1 LAVGEDVKE
10 RGKQLMDKSQYLA
23 VALLAG
29 YVLATVPPTEVGAV
43 SQLQKK
49 WAVNTSAVFAGITF
63 GAGHQG
69 CQTVWDVDA
78 DGVNEIIFGTRRGDS
93 KRLWCFDANQNFEWI
108 YPPMDRDGLPGD
120 PMSKV
125 SLIDVDRDG
134 GYELCLGGRGGKLH
148 VLDGK
153 GHIIWTWD
161 NPNLGTS
168 MTGPPQAYD
177 VDGDGFVDFFVADEM
192 GYVHRL
198 NHEGQ
203 LVWSMPACGKAIAD
217 QPTIADIDRDGGC
230 EVLVASYDWCIH
242 CLDART
248 GGEEWR
254 FNTSSSIRTPPI
266 VADVNKDSEYEAL
279 VWDDAGSL
287 FCVSLFGAEI
297 WNFTLPTPE
306 ARSPK
311 LGQPIGD
318 VDGDGSLEMAVVS
331 DSGLYCIDIGGS
343 SPVLQWEINVSK
355 WTEEG
360 RFGGANA
367 MPSAWSGYTLMADID
382 GDGRQEFL

>member
-1 LAVGEDVKE
+1 MNRNGY
-10 RGKQLMDKSQYLA
+10 G
-23 VALLAG
+23 VA
-29 YVLATVPPTEVGAV
+29 ATVCTVCGLVAVLVMITQVGAV
-43 SQLQKK
+43 AQLRVK
-49 WAVNTSAVFAGITF
+49 WVFNAAQGLESF
-63 GAGHQG
+63 GSTAHQG
-69 CQTVWDVDA
+69 CQTVWDIDG
-78 DGVNEIIFGTRRGDS
+78 DGVDEIVFGTPWGDS
-93 KRLWCFDANQNFEWI
+93 KRLWCIGAGGAFKWS
-108 YPPMDRDGLPGD
+108 YPPMDQDGLLGD
-120 PMSKV
+120 WICKV

-134 GYELCLGGRGGKLH
+134 RYELCFAGGGRLH

-153 GHIIWTWD
+153 GHTIWTWD
-161 NPNLGTS
+161 NPNVGTS
-168 MTGPPQAYD
+168 ILGPPQAYD

-192 GYVHRL
+192 GYLHRL
-198 NHEGQ
+198 TNEGR
-203 LVWSMPACGKAIAD
+203 LVWSSKACSNTID

-230 EVLVASYDWCIH
+230 ELLVASWDGCLY
-242 CLDART
+242 CLDGGT

-254 FNTSSSIRTPPI
+254 FKTSASIRSPPI